1 MCNPVQKQLCVSR
14 LNPVPRLVEG
24 TQPALHLDSVLQDLP
39 RHSFEMDIT
48 CLGAELVDL
57 LARYPLVPG
66 VILVEQGNFVGM
78 ISRRQVLECWIRPH
92 GLELFPQSPLHVLQ
106 SYCRAPSLTLAGET
120 PILVG
125 AQQALRRSPEL
136 LTDPILIQSAA
147 QTYSLL
153 DSQTLNIAYWQLRG
167 IETQVRYERTQAQ
180 MVQSDKMAN
189 LGRLVD
195 GVAHEILDPV
205 SFIWGNLSH
214 FSGYS
219 QGLLDLLS
227 AYETV
232 VPTPPASIAA
242 LREDLDVD
250 YLREDLPRI
259 IESVQTG
266 AERLS
271 KLASSLQNF
280 CHIDAVYP
288 KPANLHEMLDSIIL
302 LLKSRLSQE
311 VQVIRCYDRLPPVPC
326 YAGQLHQVFMNLLVG
341 AVERLLNPAVSK
353 QVEAECSPLTPF
365 SVAAKPAIPAKP
377 AITLTTR
384 MFTLTQ
390 ENGRDT
396 PWVYIGIHDNA
407 APLTEQEQA
416 AIRASFLV
424 AQRAAKETSLAV
436 SYQIITAKHG
446 GKLELRSPTQFPPE
460 MPASGTEFEILLPLI

>member
-1 MCNPVQKQLCVSR
+1 
-14 LNPVPRLVEG
+14 
-24 TQPALHLDSVLQDLP
+24 
-39 RHSFEMDIT
+39 
-48 CLGAELVDL
+48 VDL
-57 LARYPLVPG
+57 LARHPLVPG
-66 VILVEQGNFVGM
+66 VILLEQGNFVGM

-120 PILVG
+120 PILAG

-136 LTDPILIQSAA
+136 LTDPILVQTAP
-147 QTYSLL
+147 QTYFLL
-153 DSQTLNIAYWQLRG
+153 DSQTLTIAYWQLRG

-219 QGLLDLLS
+219 QGLLALLS
-227 AYETV
+227 AYETL
-232 VPTPPASIAA
+232 VPTPPASIVA

-288 KPANLHEMLDSIIL
+288 KPANLHEMLDGIIL

-311 VQVIRCYDRLPPVPC
+311 VQVIRHYDRLPPIPC
-326 YAGQLHQVFMNLLVG
+326 YAGLLHQVFMNLLVG
-341 AVERLLNPAVSK
+341 AVERLLNPAVSQ
-353 QVEAECSPLTPF
+353 QVEVDWLTPTPPV
-365 SVAAKPAIPAKP
+365 SAKPTSPAKP

-390 ENGRDT
+390 DNGQDT
-396 PWVYIGIHDNA
+396 AWVYIGIHDNGTA
-407 APLTEQEQA
+407 LTEPEQS
-416 AIRASFLV
+416 AIRASFGV

-446 GKLELRSPTQFPPE
+446 GKLELRSPTQS
-460 MPASGTEFEILLPLI
+460 MPNRPSSGTEFEILLPLV